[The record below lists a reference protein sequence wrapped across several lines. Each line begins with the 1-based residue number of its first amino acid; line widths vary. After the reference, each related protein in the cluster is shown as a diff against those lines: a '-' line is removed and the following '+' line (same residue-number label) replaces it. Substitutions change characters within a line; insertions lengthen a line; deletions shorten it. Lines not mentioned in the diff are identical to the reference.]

1 VTRRREPVW
10 LDKRAVLATHHMLLA
25 EFGGSPGLRDETLLD
40 SALARPRNR
49 RAYEAAD
56 IVSLAASYAAG
67 IVGNHP
73 FIDGNKR
80 TGFMAAY
87 IFLERNG
94 MELIAPHRILGEDVQ
109 QRRPIIPSP
118 RVDVPLHRR
127 PRPLFYP
134 TGSPSPIGSRGLSSN
149 ERSAGTSLEGGHTN
163 SARLDHI
170 GNVHDR
176 GAR

>member
-25 EFGGSPGLRDETLLD
+25 EFGGSPGLRDENLLD
-40 SALARPRNR
+40 SALARPRNL

-94 MELIAPHRILGEDVQ
+94 MELIAPEAEATAVIRSLAAGEIAEAEPAAWL
-109 QRRPIIPSP
+109 RRYV
-118 RVDVPLHRR
+118 RKVR
-127 PRPLFYP
+127 P
-134 TGSPSPIGSRGLSSN
+134 
-149 ERSAGTSLEGGHTN
+149 
-163 SARLDHI
+163 D
-170 GNVHDR
+170 
-176 GAR
+176 